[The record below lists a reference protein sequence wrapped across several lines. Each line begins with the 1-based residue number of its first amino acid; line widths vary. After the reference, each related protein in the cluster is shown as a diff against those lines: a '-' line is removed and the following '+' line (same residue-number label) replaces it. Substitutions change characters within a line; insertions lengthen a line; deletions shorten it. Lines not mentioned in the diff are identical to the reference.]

1 MTDVTSRH
9 LPPPTDWQAFERLCF
24 DLYRSVWQTD
34 DAHLHGRKGQKQ
46 GGIDVYGTDRRS
58 GKRVGVQCKGKDR
71 DFGGRVTEQELKREV
86 AAARTFH
93 PPIDFF
99 VLATT
104 APNDKTIQAV
114 ARALTEEHLRDGF
127 FEVHV
132 VGWEELRQL
141 IYEHPQIIE
150 VHSADLSPTLPGLL
164 RDAIESE
171 GLRTRQVLITEFARR
186 LPTQPEF
193 VAGPA
198 PGTEAVDELGIRIT
212 TLASLLGEEASP
224 AAVVT
229 RLRALWTESAA
240 TASDWNRYRIQANL
254 AAALWYCGDNAA
266 AAAAYRVAYG
276 EQRETGAGIAVL
288 AAAEM
293 IEEDTA
299 AAFAHAEQALA
310 LDQTSERAASI
321 LVQTAARPWV

>member
-58 GKRVGVQCKGKDR
+58 GKRAGVQCKGKDR

-150 VHSADLSPTLPGLL
+150 VHFADLSPTLPGLL

-193 VAGPA
+193 AAGPA
-198 PGTEAVDELGIRIT
+198 PGAEAVDELGIRIT
-212 TLASLLGEEASP
+212 TLASLLGEATP

-229 RLRALWTESAA
+229 QLRALWTESAA

-254 AAALWYCGDNAA
+254 AAALWYCGDYAA
-266 AAAAYRVAYG
+266 ACQTTSGTGPETTAGTGCQSARNFDPLSAPNNDPAWCARVAG
-276 EQRETGAGIAVL
+276 PMRCSL
-288 AAAEM
+288 H
-293 IEEDTA
+293 TA
-299 AAFAHAEQALA
+299 QP
-310 LDQTSERAASI
+310 DRASGVSVI
-321 LVQTAARPWV
+321 PGS